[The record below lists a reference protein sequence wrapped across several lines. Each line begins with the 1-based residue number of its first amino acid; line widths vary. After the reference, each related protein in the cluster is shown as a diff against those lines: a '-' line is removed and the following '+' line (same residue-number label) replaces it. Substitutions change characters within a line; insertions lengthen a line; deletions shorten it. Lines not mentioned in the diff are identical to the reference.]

1 MVCYYADACGFKS
14 TNQITFSKT
23 ATCFNPIFIR
33 SFFWT
38 FPRSFPRSPRYDREM
53 ITICNELKITAMSW
67 KALQSAGCIA
77 INWSHYNQLEI
88 IATSWSWQSNRFQ
101 NFLWKLWGRFW
112 GGHVWNRERVIGSSD
127 RPWKLRVARLNR
139 KCYWYQQLSLN
150 RSKTTTRKSFL
161 LMLPSKIQP
170 RVLFNSIRT
179 ISSKWRCLRPAIF
192 SKTRYF

>member
-1 MVCYYADACGFKS
+1 
-14 TNQITFSKT
+14 
-23 ATCFNPIFIR
+23 
-33 SFFWT
+33 
-38 FPRSFPRSPRYDREM
+38 M
-53 ITICNELKITAMSW
+53 ITICNELKSIAISW
-67 KALQSAGCIA
+67 MYCNQLESLQSAR
-77 INWSHYNQLEI
+77 NHFNQLEI

-127 RPWKLRVARLNR
+127 RPWKLRVSRLNR

-150 RSKTTTRKSFL
+150 RSKTTTWKSFL

-192 SKTRYF
+192 SKTGYF